1 MEEIRE
7 IKEIIWTQ
15 KFEEEFK
22 KIKDR
27 ATQDKLEKQ
36 IRKIRFN
43 PDFGKPLRYGLKGE
57 WTIYV
62 KPFRIIY
69 KVEGEK
75 LILLRFEHR
84 GKVYER

>member
-1 MEEIRE
+1 MEE

-15 KFEEEFK
+15 KFEHDFK

-36 IRKIRFN
+36 IMKIRFN
-43 PDFGKPLRYGLKGE
+43 PNFGKPLRYDLKGE
-57 WTIYV
+57 RTIYV
-62 KPFRIIY
+62 KPYRLIY
-69 KVEGEK
+69 KTEGDK

-84 GKVYER
+84 NHVYER